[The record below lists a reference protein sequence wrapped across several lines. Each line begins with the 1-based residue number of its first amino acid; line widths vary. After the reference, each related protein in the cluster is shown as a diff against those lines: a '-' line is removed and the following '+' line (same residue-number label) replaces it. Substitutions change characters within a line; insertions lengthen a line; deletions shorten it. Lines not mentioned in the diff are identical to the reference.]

1 MPVGDVISLGPRS
14 YSLNRFV
21 PTTADYESPQ
31 REHFFRVGFQPECS
45 APLQSEIDHAPDTT
59 VNRNAIRNFPLP
71 IPDVSVPV
79 LCAAAVIVFCLTTWK
94 ARTSLT
100 NLSKIRIGEW

>member
-21 PTTADYESPQ
+21 PATADYESPR
-31 REHFFRVGFQPECS
+31 REHFRVGFKPECP
-45 APLQSEIDHAPDTT
+45 APVQSEIDHTPDSA
-59 VNRNAIRNFPLP
+59 VNRTAIRNFPLP
-71 IPDVSVPV
+71 IADVSVPM
-79 LCAAAVIVFCLTTWK
+79 LLAAGVIVFCVTTWK

-100 NLSKIRIGEW
+100 NLRKIRIGES